1 MHITSASFSYPNISG
16 DKRADLARS
25 LRADTSGCPA
35 LVLNTCLRLEVLVE
49 GDVEIL
55 AHSLELLFEEPPDI
69 AAATVRGDADAA
81 VHLFRVVAGL
91 ESPIVGE
98 REILTQFRDALE
110 ALEESGMASGLF
122 SKLLQE
128 SVALGRKARQLL
140 PESPH
145 ASLAAIAAQI
155 VGGVDRVAV
164 LGSGTMSSAIIGAL
178 RELPAPPSLTV
189 VARTPARVRDSDVE
203 VWSFD
208 RAADA
213 LREFPA
219 IVSATS
225 AKQHPVPDAVVISA
239 LADRRERGIIVDLAM
254 PPDFRVPESA
264 NLTYVDIDQ
273 LARLAGRRPRLDD
286 ADEIVHTAA
295 VDAYRRFS
303 DHQQIGPLITALM
316 SHADQIVDQAAER
329 FTARLNGV
337 DDAEV
342 LRNAAHNVARTLMA
356 APVEYLKTA
365 ERTAANLVTV
375 AEAFGIA
382 GRDSQTP
389 H

>member
-25 LRADTSGCPA
+25 LRADTSGCAA

-69 AAATVRGDADAA
+69 AAATLRGDTEAA

-128 SVALGRKARQLL
+128 SVAFGRKARQLL

-155 VGGVDRVAV
+155 VGASTELLSLVPEQCPQRSSEHS
-164 LGSGTMSSAIIGAL
+164 GSF
-178 RELPAPPSLTV
+178 RP
-189 VARTPARVRDSDVE
+189 
-203 VWSFD
+203 
-208 RAADA
+208 
-213 LREFPA
+213 
-219 IVSATS
+219 
-225 AKQHPVPDAVVISA
+225 HPVS
-239 LADRRERGIIVDLAM
+239 
-254 PPDFRVPESA
+254 
-264 NLTYVDIDQ
+264 
-273 LARLAGRRPRLDD
+273 RL
-286 ADEIVHTAA
+286 
-295 VDAYRRFS
+295 
-303 DHQQIGPLITALM
+303 
-316 SHADQIVDQAAER
+316 
-329 FTARLNGV
+329 
-337 DDAEV
+337 
-342 LRNAAHNVARTLMA
+342 
-356 APVEYLKTA
+356 
-365 ERTAANLVTV
+365 
-375 AEAFGIA
+375 
-382 GRDSQTP
+382 
-389 H
+389 